1 MEDPFAVVATDNRR
15 KQDRR
20 QRRISIVLNERR
32 SGFDRRLEE
41 DASRVTLAFTRFLLG
56 LRGKPGVV
64 FGILVV
70 VNGLNLADFFLTLNV
85 LAQGGGEA
93 NPILR
98 SLFAVNPLYAGIFK
112 VVAVLCTSV
121 IAWRCRRYRSGLEA
135 CLILLSVF
143 AGVIAYHIYGLIC
156 YV

>member
-1 MEDPFAVVATDNRR
+1 MEDPFPAVGPDNRR

-20 QRRISIVLNERR
+20 RRRVSIVLNERR
-32 SGFDRRLEE
+32 SGFDRRERE
-41 DASRVTLAFTRFLLG
+41 GASLVTVAFTRFLLG

-85 LAQGGGEA
+85 LSQGGGEA

-98 SLFAVNPLYAGIFK
+98 TLFAANPLYAGIFK
-112 VVAVLCTSV
+112 VVAVLFTSW

-135 CLILLSVF
+135 ALILLSVF

-156 YV
+156 FC